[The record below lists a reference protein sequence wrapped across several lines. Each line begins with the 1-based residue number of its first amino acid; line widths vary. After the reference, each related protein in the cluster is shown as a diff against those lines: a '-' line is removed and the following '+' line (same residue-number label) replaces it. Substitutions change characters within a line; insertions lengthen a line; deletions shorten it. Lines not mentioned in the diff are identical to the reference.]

1 MHVLITLY
9 TITASQMWEL
19 VNIFPFIVANDMPP
33 DDDHHNCFMLLSD
46 NATIMF
52 SPVVAKDQIP
62 LLKLMIKE
70 YLEQFSTLYPHCPLT
85 PKCHYLVHIPTLIRR
100 YDDNTM

>member
-46 NATIMF
+46 IATIMF

-62 LLKLMIKE
+62 LLKLMIKQ
-70 YLEQFSTLYPHCPLT
+70 YLE
-85 PKCHYLVHIPTLIRR
+85 
-100 YDDNTM
+100 

>member
-46 NATIMF
+46 IATIMF

-62 LLKLMIKE
+62 LLKLMINRFDAVSAYMRKMD
-70 YLEQFSTLYPHCPLT
+70 
-85 PKCHYLVHIPTLIRR
+85 R
-100 YDDNTM
+100 YGLSDF